1 MNEFIS
7 KRNETVAKNMIPF
20 LEKRGFEGYFA
31 KDKEEA
37 KKIALDLI
45 KEGSSVTWGGTVSAE
60 EIGLK
65 SALKEGNY
73 VVYDRAEAKNEDEV
87 QEIYRKAYFC
97 DYFLASANAI
107 TEKGEIVNIDGN
119 ANRVSAI
126 AFGPKNVLFIVGVN
140 KIVKDVEDGLT
151 RARNYSAPINGMR
164 LGLSTPCA
172 KTGVCMDCMAPDC
185 MCCQFM
191 ITRKS
196 KVPGRIKIILVNEN
210 LGF

>member
-1 MNEFIS
+1 MNEFIE
-7 KRNETVAKNMIPF
+7 KRNEIVAKSIIPF
-20 LEKRGFEGYFA
+20 LEKRGMEGYFA

-37 KKIALDLI
+37 KKIALSLI
-45 KEGSSVTWGGTVSAE
+45 PEKSSVTWGGTVSAE

-73 VVYDRAEAKNEDEV
+73 EVYDRADAKNDEETE
-87 QEIYRKAYFC
+87 EILRKAFFC
-97 DYFLASANAI
+97 DFYLASANAI
-107 TEKGEIVNIDGN
+107 TEKGELINIDGK

-140 KIVKDVEDGLT
+140 KITKNVEEGLT

-164 LGLSTPCA
+164 LGLGTPCA
-172 KTGVCMDCMAPDC
+172 KTGVCGDCMSPEC
-185 MCCQFM
+185 MCCQFLV
-191 ITRKS
+191 TRKS
-196 KVPGRIKIILVNEN
+196 RVPGRIKVILVNES